1 MDWPRPL
8 NLCQTAILFA
18 SQFSSETNTRI
29 HTMSTSALAS
39 HGACPL
45 LRLPSELRNRIWE
58 LVVANEQ
65 WPHVH
70 GDPILRTAWGYLR
83 EIKYSGLPEHMSL
96 QLHVHN
102 NRLSFYGIDALPLIF
117 ANKQIFD
124 EVMSIVWPKVYLC
137 FETFSFG
144 ELEVRSIPRIQQ
156 SVRNIVVDFCMAPY
170 LHHLLSD
177 PKTGSQCQKELVRY
191 LDGFRAGCRL
201 YILLGHESLVA
212 SQEKDPGFEA
222 LAAFLGNGGLR
233 CSPNHLRE
241 CAGCGSTWIVEYL
254 KGADN
259 SWSEV
264 ACKLQVDVRE
274 EAREK
279 AASQ

>member
-1 MDWPRPL
+1 MDCPRPL

-29 HTMSTSALAS
+29 HTMSTSASAS

-65 WPHVH
+65 WPQVH
-70 GDPILRTAWGYLR
+70 GDPILPTAWGSLR
-83 EIKYSGLPEHMSL
+83 EIKYSGLPEHISL
-96 QLHVHN
+96 QLCVHN

-144 ELEVRSIPRIQQ
+144 ELEMRSIPRIQQ

-170 LHHLLSD
+170 LHHLVRD
-177 PKTGSQCQKELVRY
+177 PKTGLQCQEELVRY

-201 YILLGHESLVA
+201 YILLGHGSLIA
-212 SQEKDPGFEA
+212 LQKKDPLFEP
-222 LAAFLGNGGLR
+222 LAAFLESGGLR
-233 CSPNHLRE
+233 DSPDHWRE
-241 CAGCGSTWIVEYL
+241 CTGCGSKWTVEYL

-264 ACKLQVDVRE
+264 ACTLQVDVWGDGRK
-274 EAREK
+274 K
-279 AASQ
+279 AVSQ